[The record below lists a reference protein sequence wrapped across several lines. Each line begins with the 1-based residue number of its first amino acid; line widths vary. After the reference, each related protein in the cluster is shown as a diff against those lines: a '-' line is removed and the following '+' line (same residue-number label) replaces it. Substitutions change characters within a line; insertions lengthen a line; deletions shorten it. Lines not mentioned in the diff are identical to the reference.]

1 MSLSLGMRKSFTD
14 EELQD
19 RICIIMGTR
28 PGIIKQAPIV
38 YALKELRADFFTL
51 HTGQHYSYN
60 MDRVFFEDLDLDE
73 PEYKLEDTFKYK
85 LHGEQTARMLE
96 GIEKVLIK
104 ERPRIVVVTG
114 DANTNLAGAL
124 AAKKLHI
131 RVAHTESG
139 LRTFDWR
146 VPEEHNRLVIERLSD
161 YLFAPN
167 ELARKNLEIDN
178 VGGEVFVTGSTLV
191 DALEKIKEIA
201 KKKSRILQKL
211 GLKKDE
217 FFLLTMH
224 REENLDYKNEAE
236 GITKGILSVAHEFG
250 YTIVFPAH
258 PRTIKRLKELNLYN
272 KLNGDDRITLI
283 PAVGYI
289 DFIALLSNARLVL
302 TDSGG
307 VQQESCILGVPC
319 ITLLESTEWVE
330 TLMVG
335 ANTLAGTSPESI
347 VAGVSKMLKS
357 DRSWINPFGKPGVGR
372 KIAKILTE
380 KLHEPISEVYR
391 RYRMRREDIKRYLK
405 FKRWQKLVQ
414 VLKSEKE
421 VIMKK
426 KIL

>member
-1 MSLSLGMRKSFTD
+1 MGLSLGMRKSFTD

-28 PGIIKQAPIV
+28 PGIIKQAPLV
-38 YALKELRADFFTL
+38 YALKELGADFFML

-60 MDRVFFEDLDLDE
+60 MDRVFFEDLGLDE

-124 AAKKLHI
+124 AAKKLHM

-191 DALEKIKEIA
+191 DALEKVKEIA
-201 KKKSRILQKL
+201 EKKSRILQKL
-211 GLKKDE
+211 GLKKDG
-217 FFLLTMH
+217 FFLMTMH
-224 REENLDYKNEAE
+224 REENLDYRSEVE
-236 GITKGILSVAHEFG
+236 GIVEGILRVAHEFG
-250 YTIVFPAH
+250 YPIVFPAH
-258 PRTIKRLKELNLYN
+258 PRTVKRLKELKLYG
-272 KLNGDDRITLI
+272 KLDRDDEIILI

-289 DFIALLSNARLVL
+289 DFIRLLSNARLVL

-307 VQQESCILGVPC
+307 VQQEACILKVPC
-319 ITLLESTEWVE
+319 VTLLTATEWIE
-330 TLMVG
+330 TLLVNANILVG
-335 ANTLAGTSPESI
+335 SEPMRILG
-347 VAGVSKMLKS
+347 GVSKMLKL
-357 DRSWINPFGKPGVGR
+357 DRNWVNPFGETGVGR
-372 KIAKILTE
+372 KIAEILTE
-380 KLHEPISEVYR
+380 KLNEPIEKVY
-391 RYRMRREDIKRYLK
+391 KRYK
-405 FKRWQKLVQ
+405 DRGRM
-414 VLKSEKE
+414 
-421 VIMKK
+421 IK
-426 KIL
+426 KIYGNA